1 MRMLIFAAAL
11 ALAGCATAVND
22 SLDRRG
28 IDARTTLIDRIT
40 TARDDAGKA
49 GAAVGNAG
57 AALGAIAGLD
67 GAALSRGLD
76 QARAAG
82 QDAALAAQDFRLS
95 VDTVKAA
102 GERYFREADEEMSLM
117 KTSEDTLRAAQ
128 AELTAIKDA
137 HLEFLGAA
145 GAARLRLSPA
155 LSLYDAEVT
164 ALRRNATSRIAAESR
179 AADRAATI
187 GAVAEAQG
195 GLVAAAAAADRYLDA
210 LK

>member
-1 MRMLIFAAAL
+1 MRMLMIAASL

-28 IDARTTLIDRIT
+28 VDARTLLIERVT
-40 TARDDAGKA
+40 ETREDAGRASGAFDKA
-49 GAAVGNAG
+49 GD
-57 AALGAIAGLD
+57 ALGAIAGLD
-67 GAALSRGLD
+67 GAALARQLD

-82 QDAALAAQDFRLS
+82 QNAALAAQDFRLS

-102 GERYFREADEEMSLM
+102 GERYFRKAEEELSLM
-117 KTSEDTLRAAQ
+117 KTSEENFRAAEAALNA
-128 AELTAIKDA
+128 AEDA
-137 HLEFLGAA
+137 HRDYVSAVDAA
-145 GAARLRLSPA
+145 KLRLSPA

-179 AADRAATI
+179 AAERAATI
-187 GAVAEAQG
+187 AASKDASA
-195 GLVAAAAAADRYLDA
+195 GLVAAAAAADRYLGA